1 MINVDLCDLPYIHYK
16 RSIDDLSCF
25 EDGCADVV
33 YSSYTLEYFDR
44 QEVQDVLVEWRRVSK
59 MGGLLRIAVPDLKAL
74 LTLYREKQDIN
85 LLLGPLYGRMKI
97 DGVAGNETLYHKT
110 AYDEE
115 SLNVT
120 LKKAGF
126 KDIKRYEWQKTEHVK
141 YDDHSQAYY
150 PHMDKENGLLLS
162 LNMEAVKC

>member
-1 MINVDLCDLPYIHYK
+1 
-16 RSIDDLSCF
+16 
-25 EDGCADVV
+25 
-33 YSSYTLEYFDR
+33 
-44 QEVQDVLVEWRRVSK
+44 
-59 MGGLLRIAVPDLKAL
+59 
-74 LTLYREKQDIN
+74 
-85 LLLGPLYGRMKI
+85 MKI

-141 YDDHSQAYY
+141 YDDHSQLIIRIWIKKTVY
-150 PHMDKENGLLLS
+150 S
-162 LNMEAVKC
+162 LASI